1 MMPKSGGPILSELLV
16 SHAGKTTISHYL
28 KNSQMM
34 GFQELFIWLAQ
45 EHHLWR
51 LMGVLASL
59 GSFLGA
65 HGNWFLVSHARK
77 TTNSHYLKNPQQQFP
92 IILKIHKWWIF
103 RNCSFGWHRSIT
115 SGGSWVSWH
124 LLGVPWA
131 PMAAPGG
138 SWWIYHFLFDYPDV
152 TSHAR
157 DVSSYSPCMVVCN
170 VSSYSIMLLCRRIL
184 IFS

>member
-1 MMPKSGGPILSELLV
+1 MD
-16 SHAGKTTISHYL
+16 
-28 KNSQMM
+28 
-34 GFQELFIWLAQ
+34 FQELFIWLAQ
-45 EHHLWR
+45 EHHFWR
-51 LMGVLASL
+51 LIWL
-59 GSFLGA
+59 
-65 HGNWFLVSHARK
+65 
-77 TTNSHYLKNPQQQFP
+77 
-92 IILKIHKWWIF
+92 
-103 RNCSFGWHRSIT
+103 
-115 SGGSWVSWH
+115 SWH
-124 LLGVPWA
+124 LLGAPWA

>member
-1 MMPKSGGPILSELLV
+1 MMPKSGGPILSEFLV

-65 HGNWFLVSHARK
+65 HGN
-77 TTNSHYLKNPQQQFP
+77 
-92 IILKIHKWWIF
+92 
-103 RNCSFGWHRSIT
+103 
-115 SGGSWVSWH
+115 
-124 LLGVPWA
+124 
-131 PMAAPGG
+131 
-138 SWWIYHFLFDYPDV
+138 
-152 TSHAR
+152 
-157 DVSSYSPCMVVCN
+157 
-170 VSSYSIMLLCRRIL
+170 
-184 IFS
+184 